1 MRNPVDFLGNTLLAI
16 PWWANLLLAGITF
29 VLMYYAIPVIDFG
42 NPVVNYTVEL
52 FSRVLSYV
60 FSAILLLFSIISA
73 LKN

>member
-29 VLMYYAIPVIDFG
+29 VLMYYALPIIDFG
-42 NPVVNYTVEL
+42 NPVANYTVEL